1 VERTHT
7 AAQHREMA
15 EECFDRAATA
25 LIDEIRATYLSIA

>member
-1 VERTHT
+1 
-7 AAQHREMA
+7 MA